1 MSTRLPDPPNWFML
15 VEGGEVE
22 QLPELPPHVLAPEKG
37 SGNLSENQTAEC
49 NVDFFCGI
57 VFVY

>member
-1 MSTRLPDPPNWFML
+1 
-15 VEGGEVE
+15 VE